1 MLLLSLNIK
10 GIRGTLKLSS
20 VRRVLDKTRPELV
33 LFQET
38 MVLAEKAS
46 DFMFK
51 IRPN

>member
-1 MLLLSLNIK
+1 MLLLSLNIR
-10 GIRGTLKLSS
+10 GIGGALKLAL

-38 MVLAEKAS
+38 MVLAEKAR
-46 DFMFK
+46 DLMFK